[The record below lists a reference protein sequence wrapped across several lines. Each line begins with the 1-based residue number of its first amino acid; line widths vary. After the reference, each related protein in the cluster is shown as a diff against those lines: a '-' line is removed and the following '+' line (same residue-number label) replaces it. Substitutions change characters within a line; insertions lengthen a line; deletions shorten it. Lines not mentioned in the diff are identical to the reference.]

1 MACLVVGAD
10 RILSPCRASVVS
22 VSTPPPE
29 PQPSFPAHRA
39 NKPTA
44 AITFWNEK
52 LDRVPTETKS
62 PPMLSKKKKKKNLLK
77 VIRTEKLL
85 WKQVRTTEP
94 HYIYPG
100 DKAGDAADGAS
111 DDSFTVIIPAAR

>member
-1 MACLVVGAD
+1 M
-10 RILSPCRASVVS
+10 S
-22 VSTPPPE
+22 VSAAPPE
-29 PQPSFPAHRA
+29 LQPSFPEHRA
-39 NKPTA
+39 NKPTT

-62 PPMLSKKKKKKNLLK
+62 PPILSKKNLLK
-77 VIRTEKLL
+77 VIRTEELL
-85 WKQVRTTEP
+85 WKQVRITEP

-111 DDSFTVIIPAAR
+111 GDSFTVIIPVAR